1 MVMLLG
7 LARRTA
13 QQIEKASLRY
23 LFTAMLFPPAIGL
36 RQTHRDHLRRA
47 NHKIQTRVVDNS
59 RVASA
64 GIALI
69 DQLVDAVKPVAIA
82 AVPELI
88 VRDQPKLGVD
98 PRPA

>member
-1 MVMLLG
+1 MLLG

-36 RQTHRDHLRRA
+36 RQTRDHLRRA